1 MTAKRVLFVAPGYGN
16 GGIRSWAKKMLQTFS
31 NEEYELLHIGVAY
44 RRAMRGDCGIVRRI
58 VDGLLDLVDSRKAIK
73 AALKQ
78 YDDIV
83 LAHIT
88 TSGSLGTFSDYVLG
102 WLCKRNGIKTI
113 MHCHYGCIPKDY
125 AKRGLLGMLLRKTMR
140 MYDQIWVLDSKSY
153 KTLDAD
159 PRLKWKVYI
168 TPNSIQVNQGLEIAP
183 KRYEKIAFVG
193 NLIPT
198 KGIYELVEAVKQCSE
213 NTTLTIVG
221 PSDKAVIN
229 DIKQIAGELIDK
241 RIKLIGSLPN
251 EQAVEMIKSMDVI
264 ALPTYYPSEAFPI
277 SILEAM
283 SYGKMVIST
292 PRAAIKD
299 MLTAVDGTECG
310 YLVRERSIEDI
321 VEAIK
326 WCQQNK
332 EMADERCAK
341 AYEKVNNC
349 YRTDIVYDLY
359 RSLYRKAIMD

>member
-1 MTAKRVLFVAPGYGN
+1 MTAKRILFVAPGYGN

-31 NEEYELLHIGVAY
+31 NEEYELLHIGAAY
-44 RRAMRGDCGIVRRI
+44 RRATRGNCGIVRRI

-73 AALKQ
+73 TALKQ
-78 YDDIV
+78 YDDIA
-83 LAHIT
+83 LMHIT
-88 TSGSLGTFSDYVLG
+88 TSGSLGTLSDYVLG
-102 WLCKRNGIKTI
+102 RLCKRNGVKTI

-153 KTLDAD
+153 KVLDDD
-159 PRLKWKVYI
+159 PKLKGRVYI
-168 TPNSIQVNQGLEIAP
+168 TPNSIEVNQGLEVEP
-183 KRYEKIAFVG
+183 KSYEQIAFVG
-193 NLIPT
+193 NLIAT
-198 KGIYELVEAVKQCSE
+198 KGIYELVEAVKQSSA
-213 NTTLTIVG
+213 NTALTIVG
-221 PSDKAVIN
+221 PGDKAVISH
-229 DIKQIAGELIDK
+229 IKHIAGELLDK
-241 RIKLIGSLPN
+241 RIKLIGPLPN
-251 EQAVEMIKSMDVI
+251 EQAVEMIKSVDVV

-310 YLVRERSIEDI
+310 YLVRERSVEDI
-321 VEAIK
+321 VEAIR

-332 EMADERCAK
+332 EMADVRCAK
-341 AYEKVNNC
+341 SYEKVNNC

-359 RSLYRKAIMD
+359 RSLYRKVIIG